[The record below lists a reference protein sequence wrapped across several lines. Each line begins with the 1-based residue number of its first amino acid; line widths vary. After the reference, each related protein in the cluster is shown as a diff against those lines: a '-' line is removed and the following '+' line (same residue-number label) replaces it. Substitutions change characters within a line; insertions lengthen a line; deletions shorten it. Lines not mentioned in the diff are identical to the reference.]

1 VIGAGFA
8 GASVAAALTRAG
20 VTSGIVIERDP
31 LPGSHASGRNAAMAR
46 QPEANPALLK
56 LAIEGVR
63 RLCVKNVDGRP
74 VLRQT
79 GGLYL
84 IHGKSDRAAEW
95 RPLLHHY
102 CVPSEL
108 WPTAK
113 ARQRF
118 LFLREFEFDYALFC
132 PTDGI
137 VDIHALLSDL
147 LAEARAAGFEVITDC
162 ACESLMF
169 DGSVVCGVR
178 TPRGEIRAR
187 IVVDATG
194 AWAGYL
200 GRESAALP
208 LKRLRRHLFVSG
220 DSGLLP
226 RGAPLV
232 WDLDVGY
239 YVRPE
244 GAGLLLC
251 PCDESE
257 HAPGIPE
264 VDSAAEDL
272 LVEKLLKHAPG
283 LANISLRRNWACLRT
298 FAPDRLPVIGWDP
311 EIDGLFHVSGLGGFG
326 VTTSLAVGDIAS
338 TLILWRR
345 GGLDRGRFLQRW
357 AGSPQVSSPVQQLID
372 RCPELAGRQ
381 PRPSEIENSF
391 AGPSPPPLER
401 NAQSST
407 LVDPF
412 SPLHH
417 QCLAWML
424 SG

>member
-1 VIGAGFA
+1 MIGAGFA

-20 VTSGIVIERDP
+20 VTSGIVIEREP

-46 QPEANPALLK
+46 QLEEDPVLLK

-63 RLCVKNVDGRP
+63 LLRAKTVAGCP

-84 IHGKSDRAAEW
+84 IHGEPDRVAGWLTEL
-95 RPLLHHY
+95 REH

-108 WPTAK
+108 LSAAK

-118 LFLREFEFDYALFC
+118 PFLSRFEFDHTLFC

-147 LAEARAAGFEVITDC
+147 LAEARSAGFEVITDC
-162 ACESLMF
+162 ACESVIL
-169 DGSVVCGVR
+169 DGAAVRGVR
-178 TPRGEIRAR
+178 TPRGEVNAR

-194 AWAGYL
+194 AWAGHL
-200 GRESAALP
+200 GREAAPLP
-208 LKRLRRHLFVSG
+208 LKCLRRHLFVSG
-220 DSGLLP
+220 DSRLLP
-226 RGAPLV
+226 RDAPLV

-251 PCDESE
+251 PCDETE
-257 HAPGIPE
+257 YPPGMPA
-264 VDSAAEDL
+264 VDPAAEAL
-272 LVEKLLKHAPG
+272 LVEKVLKHAPG
-283 LANISLRRNWACLRT
+283 LADISLRRNWACLRT

-311 EIDGLFHVSGLGGFG
+311 EIGGLFHVSGLGGFG

-338 TLILWRR
+338 TLIR
-345 GGLDRGRFLQRW
+345 GGVVDWTDVATF
-357 AGSPQVSSPVQQLID
+357 S
-372 RCPELAGRQ
+372 AGRDTL
-381 PRPSEIENSF
+381 R
-391 AGPSPPPLER
+391 
-401 NAQSST
+401 SSLQCNNRT
-407 LVDPF
+407 AVPDALV
-412 SPLHH
+412 
-417 QCLAWML
+417 
-424 SG
+424 